1 VPHLV
6 ERTGAVLGNPAEG
19 NKKMPSGT
27 TMLRRTLLC
36 VVALNVCVAAPTFAA
51 QPQGV
56 QDSTAAA
63 PGELA
68 IDRRL
73 AEQYG
78 GPALTLQP
86 TDAAAPLA
94 GPSAF
99 DEEAARRLE
108 QEIDAALAEA
118 ATQKSVKPKVRPAA
132 PRPWSTA
139 ALVSGAL
146 LLFALVC
153 VMLTLAV
160 RELRKD
166 AKQRRRSYRRRVRRR
181 QPVDSTAISAG

>member
-1 VPHLV
+1 
-6 ERTGAVLGNPAEG
+6 
-19 NKKMPSGT
+19 MPPGT

-36 VVALNVCVAAPTFAA
+36 VLALNVFVAAPTFAA

-56 QDSTAAA
+56 RDLPGAA
-63 PGELA
+63 PDELA

-78 GPALTLQP
+78 GPALTLGSA
-86 TDAAAPLA
+86 DAAAPLA
-94 GPSAF
+94 APSAF

-118 ATQKSVKPKVRPAA
+118 ATQQPGKPQGRAA
-132 PRPWSTA
+132 TPEPWSTA
-139 ALVSGAL
+139 ALVSAAV

-153 VMLTLAV
+153 LMLTLAV

-181 QPVDSTAISAG
+181 QPADTAAISAG

>member
-1 VPHLV
+1 
-6 ERTGAVLGNPAEG
+6 
-19 NKKMPSGT
+19 MPSGT

-36 VVALNVCVAAPTFAA
+36 VAALNLFLAAPTFAA
-51 QPQGV
+51 QPAGV
-56 QDSTAAA
+56 QDSGGAAS
-63 PGELA
+63 GELA

-78 GPALTLQP
+78 GPALTLEP
-86 TDAAAPLA
+86 ADATAALA

-108 QEIDAALAEA
+108 QEIEVALAEA
-118 ATQKSVKPKVRPAA
+118 ATQKPVKPKVRAVVPDA
-132 PRPWSTA
+132 WSTA
-139 ALVSGAL
+139 AVVSGAV

-181 QPVDSTAISAG
+181 QPIDTTAISAS

>member
-1 VPHLV
+1 MPYG
-6 ERTGAVLGNPAEG
+6 TIVLG
-19 NKKMPSGT
+19 
-27 TMLRRTLLC
+27 RTLLC
-36 VVALNVCVAAPTFAA
+36 VLAMIVFLARPTVAA
-51 QPQGV
+51 QPPGA
-56 QDSTAAA
+56 QDLAGAAS
-63 PGELA
+63 GELA

-78 GPALTLQP
+78 APGPALAL
-86 TDAAAPLA
+86 DAAAPATTQLA
-94 GPSAF
+94 APSAF

-118 ATQKSVKPKVRPAA
+118 ATQKPVKPKVRAAA
-132 PRPWSTA
+132 PEAWSTA
-139 ALVSGAL
+139 AVVSGAI

-181 QPVDSTAISAG
+181 QPIDSTPISAS

>member
-1 VPHLV
+1 
-6 ERTGAVLGNPAEG
+6 
-19 NKKMPSGT
+19 MPYGT
-27 TMLRRTLLC
+27 IVLRRTLIC
-36 VVALNVCVAAPTFAA
+36 VLAINGFVAAPIL
-51 QPQGV
+51 
-56 QDSTAAA
+56 AA
-63 PGELA
+63 PPKGAQDVAASGELA

-78 GPALTLQP
+78 AAGPALAVNPVGPASVQL
-86 TDAAAPLA
+86 AA
-94 GPSAF
+94 PSAF

-118 ATQKSVKPKVRPAA
+118 ATQKPVKPKVRTAAPAA
-132 PRPWSTA
+132 WSTA
-139 ALVSGAL
+139 AVVSGAL
-146 LLFALVC
+146 LLLALVC

-181 QPVDSTAISAG
+181 QPIDTSPISAS

>member
-1 VPHLV
+1 
-6 ERTGAVLGNPAEG
+6 
-19 NKKMPSGT
+19 MPYGT
-27 TMLRRTLLC
+27 NVLRRTLLC
-36 VVALNVCVAAPTFAA
+36 VLASSVFVAAPIFAA
-51 QPQGV
+51 QPPGAQEV
-56 QDSTAAA
+56 AAA
-63 PGELA
+63 SSGELA

-78 GPALTLQP
+78 APAPALALDPVDSETRQL
-86 TDAAAPLA
+86 AA
-94 GPSAF
+94 PSAF

-118 ATQKSVKPKVRPAA
+118 ATQNAVKPKARAAA
-132 PRPWSTA
+132 PEAWSTA
-139 ALVSGAL
+139 AVVSGAI

-181 QPVDSTAISAG
+181 QPIDSTPISAS